1 MFCNLNNSAFGMK
14 YKIVLLVWATF
25 LFIIKG
31 EIIEKNAST
40 ISIQESNIEVSGPL
54 ANEIIKVN
62 QTVNDDQ
69 QEKLTNSQDTQSQH
83 KVSNSPV
90 SLFTSKRRLKSSSK
104 LVSRE

>member
-14 YKIVLLVWATF
+14 HKIVLLATF
-25 LFIIKG
+25 LFIIKA
-31 EIIEKNAST
+31 EIVEENAST
-40 ISIQESNIEVSGPL
+40 ISIQESIIDVSAQS
-54 ANEIIKVN
+54 ANETKVN
-62 QTVNDDQ
+62 QNVNNDQ

-90 SLFTSKRRLKSSSK
+90 SLFARKRQNVSSSK